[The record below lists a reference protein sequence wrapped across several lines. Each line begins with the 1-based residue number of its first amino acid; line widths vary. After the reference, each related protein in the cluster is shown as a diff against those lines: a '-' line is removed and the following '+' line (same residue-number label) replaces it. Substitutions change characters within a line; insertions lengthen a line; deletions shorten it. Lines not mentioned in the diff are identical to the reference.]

1 MISWVSSMP
10 NKFSVAFSYYFKNY
24 YRSKSFYL
32 MLALIIIISGIMSYF
47 SFRYQ
52 SKINTFLDRFDSTTI
67 TTSLKSRA
75 LDYIWSFVL
84 VDIPVYAAVF
94 FGSPSISSEIEDRT
108 AFHIFSLPVGRMT
121 ILSAKYAA
129 AYAATVLISLIYII
143 LEAIITIRIYGTIDM
158 SSYLLSLMLTLI
170 FIASVLAFTFF
181 ISSIFNRNIYA
192 YITVLIIYFLVF
204 NAVDVITSL
213 LYSTT
218 SPFLLNNAANIIMEV
233 FVNINLFTF
242 SPTISLSPASAS
254 KIFLAVAVMIIYLVA
269 SLAAATVL
277 FENKEAK

>member
-1 MISWVSSMP
+1 MA

-24 YRSKSFYL
+24 YRSRSFYL
-32 MLALIIIISGIMSYF
+32 MLALILLITAIMSYF

-52 SKINTFLDRFDSTTI
+52 GKIDSFLGRFDRSAI
-67 TTSLKSRA
+67 TSGLKARA

-108 AFHIFSLPVGRMT
+108 AFHIFSLPVGRIT

-129 AYAATVLISLIYII
+129 AYAVTILVSIIYFIA
-143 LEAIITIRIYGTIDM
+143 EAIITRTIYGTIDTNA
-158 SSYLLSLMLTLI
+158 YLESFAITLI
-170 FIASVLAFTFF
+170 FVGSVIAFTFF

-204 NAVDVITSL
+204 NAIDVITSL

-233 FVNINLFTF
+233 FININLFTF
-242 SPTISLSPASAS
+242 SPTISLSPASS
-254 KIFLAVAVMIIYLVA
+254 SQILLAVAVMIIYLAA
-269 SLAAATVL
+269 SMAAAAIL
-277 FENKEAK
+277 FESKEAK

>member
-1 MISWVSSMP
+1 MA

-24 YRSKSFYL
+24 YRSRSFYL
-32 MLALIIIISGIMSYF
+32 MLALILLITAIMSYF

-52 SKINTFLDRFDSTTI
+52 GKIDSFLGKFDRSAI
-67 TTSLKSRA
+67 TAGLKARA

-108 AFHIFSLPVGRMT
+108 AFHIFSLPVGRIT

-129 AYAATVLISLIYII
+129 AYAVTILVSTIYFIA
-143 LEAIITIRIYGTIDM
+143 EAIITRTIYGTIDLNA
-158 SSYLLSLMLTLI
+158 YLESFAITLI
-170 FIASVLAFTFF
+170 FVGSVIAFTFF

-204 NAVDVITSL
+204 NAIDVITSL

-233 FVNINLFTF
+233 FININLFTF
-242 SPTISLSPASAS
+242 SPTISLSPAGSS
-254 KIFLAVAVMIIYLVA
+254 QVLLAVAVMIIYMAA
-269 SLAAATVL
+269 SIAAAAIL

>member
-1 MISWVSSMP
+1 MP

>member
-1 MISWVSSMP
+1 MTS
-10 NKFSVAFSYYFKNY
+10 KFAVAFSYYFKNY
-24 YRSKSFYL
+24 YRSRSFYL
-32 MLALIIIISGIMSYF
+32 MLALIVLITAIMSYF

-52 SKINTFLDRFDSTTI
+52 GKIDNFLSRFDSAAI
-67 TTSLKSRA
+67 NASLKSRA

-108 AFHIFSLPVGRMT
+108 AFHIFSLPVGRVT
-121 ILSAKYAA
+121 ILTAKYAA
-129 AYAATVLISLIYII
+129 AYAVTVLISIIYLII
-143 LEAIITIRIYGTIDM
+143 EAVITRTIYGTLDLKAFLI
-158 SSYLLSLMLTLI
+158 SFLITLI

-242 SPTISLSPASAS
+242 SPTISLSPAGTSQ
-254 KIFLAVAVMIIYLVA
+254 ILLAVAVMIVYLAA
-269 SLAAATVL
+269 SLAAAAIL

>member
-1 MISWVSSMP
+1 ML

-52 SKINTFLDRFDSTTI
+52 SKVNTFLDRFDSTAI
-67 TTSLKSRA
+67 TTGLKSRA

-158 SSYLLSLMLTLI
+158 NSYLLSLVLTLI

-233 FVNINLFTF
+233 FIDINLFTF
-242 SPTISLSPASAS
+242 SPTISLSPAGVS
-254 KIFLAVAVMIIYLVA
+254 KILLAVAVMVIYLVA

>member
-1 MISWVSSMP
+1 
-10 NKFSVAFSYYFKNY
+10 
-24 YRSKSFYL
+24 

-108 AFHIFSLPVGRMT
+108 AFHIFSLPVGRMS

>member
-1 MISWVSSMP
+1 
-10 NKFSVAFSYYFKNY
+10 
-24 YRSKSFYL
+24 
-32 MLALIIIISGIMSYF
+32 MLALILLITAIMSYF

-52 SKINTFLDRFDSTTI
+52 GKIDSFLGKFDRSAI
-67 TTSLKSRA
+67 TAGLKARA

-108 AFHIFSLPVGRMT
+108 AFHIFSLPVGRIT

-129 AYAATVLISLIYII
+129 AYAVTILVSTIYFIA
-143 LEAIITIRIYGTIDM
+143 EAIITRTIYGTIDLNA
-158 SSYLLSLMLTLI
+158 YLESFAITLI
-170 FIASVLAFTFF
+170 FVGSVIAFTFF

-204 NAVDVITSL
+204 NAIDVITSL

-233 FVNINLFTF
+233 FININLFTF
-242 SPTISLSPASAS
+242 SPTISLSPAGSS
-254 KIFLAVAVMIIYLVA
+254 QVLLAVAVMIIYMAA
-269 SLAAATVL
+269 SIAAAAIL